1 MSPIRNRAIAASAGT
16 GKTFRLAHRY
26 LGLLAAEVAPD
37 RICALTFS
45 RKAAGEIFDKIV
57 DRLCLAAQDH
67 RERATT
73 AAIIKKEGLPAPPD
87 RPEAYVALL
96 RRLLDHGHRL
106 RIGTL
111 DSFILGVVRAFPL
124 ELGISPDTQPMD
136 GDGGEAEALRRA
148 ILARIFD
155 PARRPAAPAD
165 EANSF
170 LDDFRLADFGQE
182 GKSLEHVLVRLIEAH
197 YGFYRHH
204 GHGRWRWGDAA
215 RIWPDGQRWWDEAL
229 LPEADIPADL
239 PDRLANA
246 SGAGKGG
253 EICGDIAK
261 AALEHADDKP
271 WPKPNDT
278 IWPQLFP
285 AVTSPASPVL
295 TYNRRDFTI
304 PPDLWP
310 GLRAA
315 LARLIRIEVGRAT
328 KRSHGLGAILA
339 RYGLLYDE
347 ALRTGGRLTFEDLSR
362 LLGED
367 GLSPSRQPER
377 TDNRLYID
385 YRLDARLD
393 HWLLDEF
400 QDTSDTQWAALAN
413 LIDEVVQREDRSFFY
428 VGDVKQSIYGWRG
441 GNHRLFKQIQDQ
453 YADLG
458 PRAIASESIA
468 ACHRSLPAIIRTV
481 NAVFDGL
488 APWHQGLVGEEAK
501 QGPRT
506 GAVEAFTQAWQ
517 RHESARQ
524 GEGEGFAAL
533 REYTPKSKSNHP
545 PDADG
550 DEATMDAGDP
560 GGHAAVADILR
571 EVQPTRHG
579 LTAAVLVRSNQEG
592 RACVDAL
599 RQSLPDV
606 PVVHE
611 GRGGIVDSPV
621 VNLLLALVRQAT
633 HPGDTTAR
641 RHLQMSPLARH
652 PDMPPLDTLPG
663 LFLAAI
669 HQDGFAE
676 TLRAWGK
683 RLGNLDPYGRQR
695 LRELLAAAE
704 QFDATGVRDGDAFID
719 HVQAYQVKAGAAA
732 GTVRVMT
739 VHQAKGLG
747 FDLVIVPFS
756 PNAKSFTSPGDAQ
769 LLAGDD
775 WVLAP
780 PRKQVLEAAGG
791 RPVDVREDRRTDA
804 NFSQLC
810 VLYVALTRAQR
821 ALYLVI
827 PKGANRPTV
836 MREADLLRQRLAI
849 TPVGIPSMPEPA
861 AAMLDAPTER
871 FADGDR
877 QWYDHLPPRTK
888 GDDAGETVVPIRIT
902 YAADV
907 ARREPSKDQ
916 AEGHAF
922 PAAWLFRPE
931 AGDVLAFGSA
941 IHRLFEQVEWLE
953 DADLDRILA
962 AWRAESV
969 DPPALLAEVERQ
981 FRACVANPEVRR
993 ILARPATAP
1002 RADVWREAPFNLVLT
1017 DADGPHLVGGRFDR
1031 LVVERDADGIALH
1044 ATILD
1049 FKSNRVETDADVA
1062 AVAQGY
1068 AGQMAD
1074 YARAAARLLALPH
1087 DRIATILLFTRLA
1100 RPWSASSFSLDL
1112 SPKYGM
1118 VP

>member
-1 MSPIRNRAIAASAGT
+1 MSPVRNRAIAASAGT

-26 LGLLAAEVAPD
+26 LGLLAAGVEPD

-57 DRLCLAAQDH
+57 DRLCRAAQDG

-87 RPEAYVALL
+87 RPEAYVAHL
-96 RRLLDHGHRL
+96 RNLLDHGHRL

-111 DSFILGVVRAFPL
+111 DSFILGVVRAFPM

-155 PARRPAAPAD
+155 PARRPAVPAD
-165 EANSF
+165 EADGF
-170 LDDFRLADFGQE
+170 LDDFRLACFGQE
-182 GKSLEHVLVRLIEAH
+182 GKSLEHVLARLIEAH
-197 YGFYRHH
+197 YGFYRRH
-204 GHGRWRWGDAA
+204 GHDAWHWGDAA
-215 RIWPDGQRWWDEAL
+215 RIWPDDQRWWDEAR
-229 LPEADIPADL
+229 LPEAGIPADL
-239 PDRLANA
+239 PDQLASA
-246 SGAGKGG
+246 SGAGKCGQ
-253 EICGDIAK
+253 ICGDIAK
-261 AALEHADDKP
+261 AALAHAVDRP
-271 WPKPNDT
+271 WPKLNDT
-278 IWPQLFP
+278 IFP
-285 AVTSPASPVL
+285 TLISSVTCATPPTL
-295 TYNRRDFTI
+295 TYNRKDYPI

-315 LARLIRIEVGRAT
+315 LARLIRIEVGRST
-328 KRSHGLGAILA
+328 KQSHGLGAILA

-347 ALRTGGRLTFEDLSR
+347 SLRTGGRLTFEDLSR

-377 TDNRLYID
+377 IDDRLYID

-441 GNHRLFKQIQDQ
+441 GNHRLFNEIQDQ

-458 PRAIASESIA
+458 PRAIAAESIA

-488 APWHQGLVGEEAK
+488 AQWHQGLAGEEAK

-506 GAVEAFTQAWQ
+506 GAVAAFAQAWQ

-524 GEGEGFAAL
+524 DEGEGFAAL
-533 REYTPKSKSNHP
+533 REYTPKGKSGHNS
-545 PDADG
+545 DADG
-550 DEATMDAGDP
+550 NEDAVDSGDP
-560 GGHAAVADILR
+560 GGYTAVADILR
-571 EVQPTRHG
+571 EAQPTRRG

-611 GRGGIVDSPV
+611 GRGGIVDCPV
-621 VNLLLALVRQAT
+621 VNLLLALVRQAA

-641 RHLQMSPLARH
+641 CHLQMSPLALH
-652 PDMPPLDTLPG
+652 PDMPPLDALPG
-663 LFLAAI
+663 LLLAAI

-676 TLRAWGK
+676 TLRTWGR
-683 RLGNLDPYGRQR
+683 RLGDLDPFGRQR
-695 LRELLAAAE
+695 LRELLAAAA

-719 HVQAYQVKAGAAA
+719 HVHAYQVKAGAAA

-739 VHQAKGLG
+739 IHQAKGLG

-756 PNAKSFTSPGDAQ
+756 PNAKSFGSPGDAQ

-775 WVLAP
+775 WVLAT
-780 PRKQVLEAAGG
+780 PRKQVLEAVGG
-791 RPVDVREDRRTDA
+791 RPVEVREDGRTDA

-821 ALYLVI
+821 ALYLVV
-827 PKGANRPTV
+827 PKAANRPTV
-836 MREADLLRQRLAI
+836 MREADLLRQRLVKAPSD
-849 TPVGIPSMPEPA
+849 TPSTPEPLA
-861 AAMLDAPTER
+861 APVDGSTEQ

-877 QWYDHLPPRTK
+877 QWYDHLPPRTTAA
-888 GDDAGETVVPIRIT
+888 DAAAETVAPIRMA
-902 YAADV
+902 YAQDV

-916 AEGHAF
+916 AEGRSF
-922 PAAWLFRPE
+922 PATWLFRPE

-941 IHRLFEQVEWLE
+941 IHRLFEQVEWIE

-962 AWRAESV
+962 AWRAASA
-969 DPPALLAEVERQ
+969 DPPALLVEVEQQ

-993 ILARPATAP
+993 ILARPAGAP
-1002 RADVWREAPFNLVLT
+1002 RADAWREAPFNLVLT
-1017 DADGPHLVGGRFDR
+1017 DNDGPHLVGGRFDR
-1031 LVVERDADGIALH
+1031 LVVERDPDGLVLR

-1049 FKSNRVETDADVA
+1049 FKSNRVETEADVA
-1062 AVAQGY
+1062 EAAQGY

-1074 YARAAARLLALPH
+1074 YARAAARLLALPPTQV
-1087 DRIATILLFTRLA
+1087 ATALLFTRVA
-1100 RPWSASSFSLDL
+1100 RLWRGS
-1112 SPKYGM
+1112 
-1118 VP
+1118 